1 MCHQVGFKSECSG
14 TALGYGSS
22 FVNRMQALLDYLG
35 FGLCPSLSGP
45 QTHKSR
51 CNDLDTGSIYIL
63 R

>member
-1 MCHQVGFKSECSG
+1 VCSG

-22 FVNRMQALLDYLG
+22 FVNRMQDLLDYLG

-45 QTHKSR
+45 QICKSQ
-51 CNDLDTGSIYIL
+51 CNVLDTGLIYVL